1 MVNLRLTIYALSSLA
16 GLIWPFYF
24 IIKFVN
30 QVKDGVIAGS
40 PLEIGLNF
48 FDGAWA
54 TPTSGFVSADTA
66 VLLIA
71 IFIFYFVE
79 GKRLKMKLWGLYF
92 PATFLISLAFSFGA
106 FMFFRERTMN
116 SKNNID

>member
-1 MVNLRLTIYALSSLA
+1 MVNFRLTIYALSSFA

-30 QVKDGVIAGS
+30 QVKDGLISGS
-40 PLEIGLNF
+40 FLDIGLTF
-48 FDGAWA
+48 FDGAWV

-71 IFIFYFVE
+71 IFIFYFTE
-79 GKRLKMKLWGLYF
+79 GKRLKMKLWGLYY
-92 PATFLISLAFSFGA
+92 PATFLVSLAFSFGA
-106 FMFFRERTMN
+106 FMFMREKRLN
-116 SKNNID
+116 SDN

>member
-1 MVNLRLTIYALSSLA
+1 MVNFRLTIYALSSFA
-16 GLIWPFYF
+16 CLIWPFYF

-30 QVKDGVIAGS
+30 QVKDGVISGS

-66 VLLIA
+66 VLLIS
-71 IFIFYFVE
+71 IFIFYFAE

-92 PATFLISLAFSFGA
+92 PATFLVSLAFSFGL
-106 FMFFRERTMN
+106 FMFFREKTLSSEN
-116 SKNNID
+116 

>member
-1 MVNLRLTIYALSSLA
+1 MWLNLRLTLYGLTCFA
-16 GLIWPFYF
+16 GLVWPFYF
-24 IIKFVN
+24 IAKFVI
-30 QVKDGVIAGS
+30 QIKKGLIIGS
-40 PLEIGLNF
+40 ALEIGQTF
-48 FDGAWA
+48 FDGAWI

-71 IFIFYFVE
+71 IFIFYFSE

-106 FMFFRERTMN
+106 FMFFREKLMN
-116 SKNNID
+116 SENN